1 MRHLFFLS
9 VGMVTTVVIVGCT
22 TTPGVRSVTLQGVNE
37 LVADQEFGQALE
49 LLKDIPETH
58 PEHALLHKKLGEV
71 RKAAAGYEQ
80 TVVKAMRRKLE
91 QGDWSGALDHVNQ
104 GLQKYPS
111 SAVLKHG
118 REEVLKR
125 QDQRIDELK
134 TEILLAKGRW
144 LAEDVLLRKE
154 LARVAPKNLMRKWE
168 LRRTLHAVEGTAEEL
183 YECAERAKNESHFEL
198 AKRCLTLAER
208 LHPSET
214 MRAAARD
221 LSQQIAEREE
231 EARRTKHRAQQ
242 EKPQQDY
249 SRLVGLVT
257 EAMNKGDLQK
267 AREIA
272 SKLAKMDPSNPEV
285 EQLQQLLNEAIAATV
300 SQMLEQASKLYRE
313 EKIEEAEKAW
323 KGVLELDPSNKQARI
338 GMERAARVLESLR
351 LLKKPEPPG
360 Q

>member
-1 MRHLFFLS
+1 MRRLFLLYI
-9 VGMVTTVVIVGCT
+9 GMVTTVVIVGCAT
-22 TTPGVRSVTLQGVNE
+22 TLGVRSVTLQGVNE
-37 LVADQEFGQALE
+37 LVAEQEFGQALE
-49 LLKDIPETH
+49 RLKDIPETH
-58 PEHALLHKKLGEV
+58 PEYAFLHKKLGEV

-80 TVVKAMRRKLE
+80 TIVKAMRRKLE
-91 QGDWSGALDHVNQ
+91 QGDWSGALDHVNH

-111 SAVLKHG
+111 SAVLKQG

-125 QDQRIDELK
+125 RDQRIDDLK
-134 TEILLAKGRW
+134 AEILLAKGRW

-154 LARVAPKNLMRKWE
+154 LAR
-168 LRRTLHAVEGTAEEL
+168 
-183 YECAERAKNESHFEL
+183 
-198 AKRCLTLAER
+198 
-208 LHPSET
+208 LHPSDT
-214 MRAAARD
+214 IGAAVRD

-249 SRLVGLVT
+249 IRLVGLVT
-257 EAMNKGDLQK
+257 QAMNKGELQK

-285 EQLQQLLNEAIAATV
+285 EQPQQRLNEAIAATV
-300 SQMLEQASKLYRE
+300 NQMLEQASKLYRE
-313 EKIEEAEKAW
+313 EKIEEAEKTW
-323 KGVLELDPSNKQARI
+323 KGVLELDPSNKQAQI

-351 LLKKPEPPG
+351 LLKKPEPPS